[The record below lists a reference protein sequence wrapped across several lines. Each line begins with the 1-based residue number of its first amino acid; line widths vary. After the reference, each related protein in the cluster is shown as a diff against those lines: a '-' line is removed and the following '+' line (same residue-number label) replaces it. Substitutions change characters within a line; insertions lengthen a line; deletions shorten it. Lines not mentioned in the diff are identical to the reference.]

1 MSNDNCIKAIL
12 NEVDKTIT
20 GRDAMN
26 IIAAMDSETQIP
38 LFDDYGE
45 RIDYILKIEYSTF
58 NKEFAVVLNVGKR
71 NSCLLKNIVLG
82 FAPTKYLANKM
93 YRAWV
98 DEISSHIITRFF
110 CQNTGEFYE
119 FPLNI

>member
-26 IIAAMDSETQIP
+26 IIAAMDSETQIH
-38 LFDDYGE
+38 LFDNYGE
-45 RIDYILKIEYSTF
+45 RIDYILTIEYSTF
-58 NKEFAVVLNVGKR
+58 NQEFAVVLNVGKG

-93 YRAWV
+93 HRAWV
-98 DEISSHIITRFF
+98 DEISNHLTTKFF
-110 CQNTGEFYE
+110 CQNTGKFYE

>member
-1 MSNDNCIKAIL
+1 MSNDDCIKTIL

-26 IIAAMDSETQIP
+26 IIAIMNSKTQIH

-45 RIDYILKIEYSTF
+45 RIDYILEIEYSTF

-93 YRAWV
+93 HRAWV

>member
-1 MSNDNCIKAIL
+1 MTNDNCIKAIL

-26 IIAAMDSETQIP
+26 IIATMNNGAQIY
-38 LFDDYGE
+38 LFDDFGE
-45 RIDYILKIEYSTF
+45 RIDYILKIEYSTV

-71 NSCLLKNIVLG
+71 QSCLLKNIVLG
-82 FAPTKYLANKM
+82 FAPTMYLAYKM
-93 YRAWV
+93 HRAWV

>member
-1 MSNDNCIKAIL
+1 MNNDNYIKTIL
-12 NEVDKTIT
+12 SEVDRTIT

-26 IIAAMDSETQIP
+26 IIATMDSEVCIP
-38 LFDDYGE
+38 LFDDCGE

-71 NSCLLKNIVLG
+71 QSCLLKNIVLG
-82 FAPTKYLANKM
+82 FAPTKYLADKI
-93 YRAWV
+93 YQSWAE
-98 DEISSHIITRFF
+98 EISSHIITRFF